1 MRVAAGRDVRVR
13 DLGCAPPVV
22 AARSRP
28 ARRQA
33 AALRAAASGSRVR
46 LGGARDPAHPALHPE
61 LDEDAFY
68 DYLTFAF
75 APPPQTLFNGIH
87 KLAAAEYMIVGGD
100 GQIQRERYWSPWSD
114 EVAAAVRGMEEA
126 EMVSRT
132 RELLADSIEKR
143 MMSDVPFGVFLSGG
157 VDSSTNVALMAERS
171 SKPIRT
177 FSTAPK
183 GHPRYD
189 ELSYA
194 RMVVQRFS
202 TDHHEVVIDD
212 DDLAA
217 YIPELIEHQD
227 EPTSDW
233 TAIPQH
239 FVTKLARDTGT
250 PVVQVGEGADEIFH
264 GYKGYADHR
273 RFVVPFQRRVPRLG
287 ATADRRRGRVA
298 DAAAGPRHPAW
309 RGHLRCRGL
318 ADPVLGRGALLPR
331 TAQGAASCATQSAA
345 LIRGGYRKRYGARPR
360 LSARMR
366 TSFRR

>member
-1 MRVAAGRDVRVR
+1 MVR
-13 DLGCAPPVV
+13 
-22 AARSRP
+22 
-28 ARRQA
+28 
-33 AALRAAASGSRVR
+33 
-46 LGGARDPAHPALHPE
+46 H
-61 LDEDAFY
+61 
-68 DYLTFAF
+68 
-75 APPPQTLFNGIH
+75 
-87 KLAAAEYMIVGGD
+87 
-100 GQIQRERYWSPWSD
+100 
-114 EVAAAVRGMEEA
+114 
-126 EMVSRT
+126 T

-171 SKPIRT
+171 SQPIRT

-183 GHPRYD
+183 GHARYD

-194 RMVVQRFS
+194 RMVVERFG

-217 YIPELIEHQD
+217 YIPQLIEHQD

-273 RFVVPFQRRVPRLG
+273 RWVVPFQRRVPDWAQRPIGDAAVWLTHRLG
-287 ATADRRRGRVA
+287 RGDPPRRG
-298 DAAAGPRHPAW
+298 D
-309 RGHLRCRGL
+309 LRCRGF
-318 ADPVLGRGALLPR
+318 ADPVLGRRALLPG
-331 TAQGAASCATQSAA
+331 TAQGPHRGRRCRAGGLAPDPGGGVARGRRASV
-345 LIRGGYRKRYGARPR
+345 RR
-360 LSARMR
+360 R
-366 TSFRR
+366 TSSRR